1 MPLRTTTANRSRL
14 RKAKMITVFFV
25 AVQVLL
31 SGCTVGPDY
40 AMTSSNRI
48 SSHFTNGTANRMDGQ
63 FPSGANAEIPVDQ
76 WWHSFADPI
85 LNDLVSRAMHQSLD
99 LQAAYERIVEARA
112 NFHLQ
117 TGQLL
122 PNGTTQSEYQ
132 YVKRSPNARPFV
144 GTNGDPFNL
153 FTKGLS
159 VSWELD
165 LFGRIE
171 RTIQSAEAS
180 VELQEFDLESIRQ
193 VLVADIA
200 SSYLRVRLLQ
210 QQIALTQESLGLQRQ
225 TVEMIENRTSAGAS
239 TELDRAQTKSF
250 LRRSEA
256 LLASLEQQ
264 LAVEFNQLSWL
275 LGEPPGEDIVQIVG
289 IQPLPQIP
297 MLPAAGIPAELLR
310 RRPDVRREER
320 AIAAASA
327 RIGIAEADLYPR
339 LSLIGDIRLA
349 ATAPSQL
356 FQTDSLAFTVGPSFS
371 WNLLHFGRINSNI
384 EIFESQF
391 RQAIVAYEQTVLQAV
406 REVEDGLA
414 QHHGAFRQW
423 HSFAAAIEEDKT
435 AVEFSLKR
443 YEVGKVNFQ
452 RVIDAQQQ
460 LLLDRQQQASQQ
472 AAAIEQLIRTHLALG
487 GGWNSAQQRTCGSC
501 ASSSCGCANGCSG
514 GCLAST
520 TVDGGYVSADPTTP
534 TVRQVVPRAIASNRP
549 ARYPLAPAAT
559 ETGNAII
566 SESSLPRAV
575 DFKQHTALAERYSN
589 AFQLYPPVSKT
600 TVGQSITR

>member
-1 MPLRTTTANRSRL
+1 MPLRTNTANLS
-14 RKAKMITVFFV
+14 
-25 AVQVLL
+25 LL
-31 SGCTVGPDY
+31 SKLRGVGIFLVAAQMLLTGCTVGPDY
-40 AMTSSNRI
+40 AMISSNRI
-48 SSHFTNGTANRMDGQ
+48 SSHFTNASANRTDGD
-63 FPSGANAEIPVDQ
+63 FSLAANAEIPVDQ

-99 LQAAYERIVEARA
+99 LQGAYERIVEARA

-122 PNGTTQSEYQ
+122 PNGTTRSEYQ

-153 FTKGLS
+153 FTNGLS

-171 RTIQSAEAS
+171 RTIESAEAS

-193 VLVADIA
+193 ILVADIA

-210 QQIALTQESLGLQRQ
+210 QQIALTHESLSLQRQ

-239 TELDRAQTKSF
+239 TELDRAQTKAF

-275 LGEPPGEDIVQIVG
+275 LGEAPGENIIQIVG

-320 AIAAASA
+320 AVAAASA

-371 WNLLHFGRINSNI
+371 WNLLHFGRICSNI

-391 RQAIVAYEQTVLQAV
+391 RQSIVAYEQTVLQAV

-414 QHHGAFRQW
+414 QHRGAFRQW
-423 HSFAAAIEEDKT
+423 NSFAAAIKEDTT
-435 AVEFSLKR
+435 AVDLSLKR

-460 LLLDRQQQASQQ
+460 LLLDRQQQAAQQ

-487 GGWNSAQQRTCGSC
+487 GGWNSYQQTTSGSC
-501 ASSSCGCANGCSG
+501 DPSNGGCANGCSG
-514 GCLAST
+514 GCLASAT
-520 TVDGGYVSADPTTP
+520 TDGG
-534 TVRQVVPRAIASNRP
+534 TVLPQEIAFNRL
-549 ARYPLAPAAT
+549 ARYPINSEIVET
-559 ETGNAII
+559 ENAIPFESTLPHS
-566 SESSLPRAV
+566 SE
-575 DFKQHTALAERYSN
+575 FKQQTTPSKRY
-589 AFQLYPPVSKT
+589 ADAHQLYPPVPT
-600 TVGQSITR
+600 MPAGQSIVR